1 MKKESKTSIEWFKT
15 LKEPY
20 RSQAINNCNEDSVDF
35 KSDSLHE
42 ALMSSFNW
50 IDSPEG
56 FFHWEEISDNTEAY
70 IESEEPKKL
79 PRMVE
84 VRCFTGVWSKRE
96 LLADLSS
103 YDIEEPYFCRNP
115 FNPTLATSWSE
126 MREIEKKQ
134 EPLSF
139 GEYVRVF
146 FNHYEQYE
154 WFTDEYNEAYAS
166 YQEYLKEFKS

>member
-20 RSQAINNCNEDSVDF
+20 RSQAINNCYESRVDC
-35 KSDSLHE
+35 KSDSLHR
-42 ALMSSFNW
+42 ALFLSFSW

-56 FFHWEEISDNTEAY
+56 FSYWKEVGDNTEAY

-84 VRCFTGVWSKRE
+84 VRCFTEVWSKRE

-103 YDIEEPYFCRNP
+103 YDIKPPYICRNP
-115 FNPTLATSWSE
+115 FNPTLVTSWPE
-126 MREIEKKQ
+126 MREIEEEKK
-134 EPLSF
+134 PLSF
-139 GEYVRVF
+139 GDYIASVTDKSTFVKGESATKY
-146 FNHYEQYE
+146 YE
-154 WFTDEYNEAYAS
+154 S
-166 YQEYLKEFKS
+166 YQEYLKEFTP